1 MTHSNF
7 IYLEAVP
14 YTSVYEQAHI
24 RIYSLGINIY
34 LNGRSLHLQEIYMQ
48 NRKLVIKG
56 CMSIKKAYDTP

>member
-1 MTHSNF
+1 MAMTHSNF

-34 LNGRSLHLQEIYMQ
+34 LIDYELHI
-48 NRKLVIKG
+48 
-56 CMSIKKAYDTP
+56 D